1 MAVITPSQTASLTG
15 VATLNQGF
23 ISNEIEDTYLSHLDL
38 NGFCTIDNSL
48 QGVAGDRRTIYK
60 YTPSG
65 TAVDVAEGAG
75 NNASIS
81 VALTGN
87 EYVVKCIQD
96 WFQYSDEA
104 MMRDPVAVQAGI
116 NHMGIALF
124 NKVNA
129 DVYAEMAN
137 ATLGNSTAVPFTFDA
152 MVDAV
157 SALTIKDGAGET
169 ALDAQQRFVPTVWA
183 IAGKAE
189 VGKIRKACKDQIEYV
204 PEHAWT
210 PGYIGEVAGVTVYYK
225 QDATAN
231 TIYVGTNKAITVF
244 NKTGVQTEIAARAGG
259 TTGAANTRMNDI
271 FARKYYIAAL
281 TDATQIYK
289 LEIS

>member
-1 MAVITPSQTASLTG
+1 MAVITPSKTTSLTG
-15 VATLNQGF
+15 VDTLNQGF

-38 NGFCTIDNSL
+38 NGFCTVDNNL

-60 YTPSG
+60 YTPTG
-65 TAVDVAEGAG
+65 TAVDVAEGVG
-75 NNASIS
+75 NTASIA
-81 VALTGN
+81 VGLTGE
-87 EYVVKCIQD
+87 EYVIKCIQD

-104 MMRDPVAVQAGI
+104 MMRDPMAVHAGI
-116 NHMGIALF
+116 GHMGIALF

-129 DVYAEMAN
+129 DIYAEMAN
-137 ATLGNSTAVPFTFDA
+137 ATLGNSTAVTFSFDA

-157 SALTIKDGAGET
+157 SALDIKDAAGET

-189 VGKIRKACKDQIEYV
+189 VGKIRKACKDQLVYV
-204 PEHAWT
+204 PEHAWN

-231 TIYVGTNKAITVF
+231 TIYVGTNKAVTVF
-244 NKTGVQTEIAARAGG
+244 NKTGVQTEVAARAGG
-259 TTGAANTRMNDI
+259 TTGSANTRMNDI